1 MKNKMNK
8 LAVLIAAVGLVGCA
22 SVSSVTNKMV
32 NNQTEG
38 VIYGTGGYDYTVTT
52 KQVCDAIKNKDP
64 RCADADSYFVVPV
77 FSSFGFADGAR
88 GINALVQKDFP
99 GFDVLRH
106 NKITGDKT
114 MPYVKARV
122 VPGQL
127 GELLEIV
134 SVNGDGKC
142 YWYGMP
148 RTGGVV
154 CPAYGYDYRKDYQ
167 GVVFR

>member
-1 MKNKMNK
+1 MKNKLKMM
-8 LAVLIAAVGLVGCA
+8 AVLMVVVGLVGCA

-32 NNQTEG
+32 NNQMGG
-38 VIYGTGGYDYTVTT
+38 VIYGTGGIDTT
-52 KQVCDAIKNKDP
+52 ITAKQVCDAIGNKDP
-64 RCADADSYFVVPV
+64 RCVDAENYYVVPV

-88 GINALVQKDFP
+88 GINALVPKDFP
-99 GFDVLRH
+99 GLDALRH
-106 NKITGDKT
+106 NKVTGDKT
-114 MPYVKARV
+114 MPYVKASV

-142 YWYGMP
+142 RWSGMP

-154 CPAYGYDYRKDYQ
+154 CDGLYDYRNDYQ